1 MSIHQYRTQL
11 LIYGFV
17 DQQIHIPND
26 LIQLIEYF
34 YDEYFCWKLKDIQ
47 WKQVQKNIRSTTAS
61 FKIKGIECTHQLV
74 IHQWNG
80 EDILVNVVRIGNLP
94 TNIEYV
100 DFCAQIQCETITRH
114 ETNSSTEIYT
124 CNTPALSIKRGKTN
138 CIFYVKS
145 NSSEFVHAVI
155 DIKYIKYKND
165 CNKID
170 YVSINKMNQYYTF
183 EWNICNSNLSTFSFF
198 KEIIE
203 VEQTTGRICSEKF
216 NGNNW
221 HLVLEKN
228 DDENVY
234 YLYLQL
240 HYLPLLCKSIDV
252 RYRFLTH
259 GRGEWQEY
267 RDNYDGTPYVS
278 NSLLLSCDEWKIGEI
293 KSICVQLMI
302 VAVYGKNNGR
312 IEKSS
317 WVKYGIQT
325 TNPMKTWRNKYIN
338 KIKKY
343 TEFTARFTMSQLQRY
358 LKYKM
363 CGRQPFSH
371 KNWELLLYW
380 RKLKREWVV
389 RLHCLSLSD
398 TISSIDIKYRFC
410 LNSNIHDNLYTKEM
424 IRNFGFGMNRKC
436 KWTDVIM
443 CYNEF
448 TKINWLSVTVMF
460 HIINVYDKNNEKIK
474 ENEWNEHG
482 IQTTN
487 LIDTVCNK
495 YAKPVLICATIG
507 LLLGKMLSITHEN
520 YDRHRSDRKN

>member
-80 EDILVNVVRIGNLP
+80 EDILINGVRIGNLP

-100 DFCAQIQCETITRH
+100 DFCAQIKCETITRH

-240 HYLPLLCKSIDV
+240 HSLPLLCKSIDV
-252 RYRFLTH
+252 KYRFLVQDT
-259 GRGEWQEY
+259 RGKRYFQDLEF
-267 RDNYDGTPYVS
+267 RDNYDGKPYVS
-278 NSLLLSCDEWKIGEI
+278 NALVLSCDEI
-293 KSICVQLMI
+293 KSIYVQLMI
-302 VAVYGKNNGR
+302 VGVYGKNNER

-317 WVKYGIQT
+317 WAKYGILT
-325 TNPMKTWRNKYIN
+325 TKPTKIKYIN
-338 KIKKY
+338 KIKQY
-343 TEFTARFTMSQLQRY
+343 NEFTARISILQLQKY
-358 LKYKM
+358 LKYEM
-363 CGRQPFSH
+363 HDYRVFPR
-371 KNWELLLYW
+371 KNWGLHVMWNGLT
-380 RKLKREWVV
+380 KEWIT
-389 RLHCLSLSD
+389 RLECLSLPD
-398 TISSIDIKYRFC
+398 AISSIDIKYRFC

>member
-170 YVSINKMNQYYTF
+170 YLLINEMNQYYTF
-183 EWNICNSNLSTFSFF
+183 KWNICNTNFSTFSFF
-198 KEIIE
+198 QYTKSIQRISYI
-203 VEQTTGRICSEKF
+203 ICSEKF

-221 HLVLEKN
+221 NLVLEKN
-228 DDENVY
+228 ENMY
-234 YLYLQL
+234 TISLQF
-240 HYLPLLCKSIDV
+240 HYLHSSFKSIDV
-252 RYRFLTH
+252 KYRF
-259 GRGEWQEY
+259 GIQYRCGKCEWQAY
-267 RDNYDGTPYVS
+267 MSRDNFDCEEDAS
-278 NSLLLSCDEWKIGEI
+278 NGFCLYCADYKIDEI
-293 KSICVQLMI
+293 KSISVQLMI
-302 VAVYGKNNGR
+302 VDVYGKNN
-312 IEKSS
+312 E
-317 WVKYGIQT
+317 
-325 TNPMKTWRNKYIN
+325 
-338 KIKKY
+338 
-343 TEFTARFTMSQLQRY
+343 
-358 LKYKM
+358 
-363 CGRQPFSH
+363 
-371 KNWELLLYW
+371 
-380 RKLKREWVV
+380 
-389 RLHCLSLSD
+389 
-398 TISSIDIKYRFC
+398 
-410 LNSNIHDNLYTKEM
+410 
-424 IRNFGFGMNRKC
+424 
-436 KWTDVIM
+436 
-443 CYNEF
+443 
-448 TKINWLSVTVMF
+448 
-460 HIINVYDKNNEKIK
+460 
-474 ENEWNEHG
+474 
-482 IQTTN
+482 
-487 LIDTVCNK
+487 
-495 YAKPVLICATIG
+495 
-507 LLLGKMLSITHEN
+507 
-520 YDRHRSDRKN
+520 